1 MSRNWKLK
9 NEEGIGYWYEN
20 DNGEKSETFSQAWS
34 YSDGFGLVKLNNG
47 KYAYRDVDGNIS
59 EEYKYAFKY
68 YNDFAPVELN
78 NGMCGYRYIDGSIIS
93 CIEYKS
99 LERFFSGEENVYHL
113 RKDVFGNK
121 QLLAWVIKRVKD
133 DACRFIKLA
142 KTKKQLK
149 AVKEYYLETME
160 YILSTAH
167 DIWKDK
173 KKQSG
178 VKKSRI
184 KKNRMGLAGQ
194 EKKNDKKVKKFFA
207 SRQELQQEM
216 LDELNLNK

>member
-1 MSRNWKLK
+1 MNRNWKLK

-99 LERFFSGEENVYHL
+99 LERFF
-113 RKDVFGNK
+113 
-121 QLLAWVIKRVKD
+121 QAKR
-133 DACRFIKLA
+133 
-142 KTKKQLK
+142 
-149 AVKEYYLETME
+149 M
-160 YILSTAH
+160 YI
-167 DIWKDK
+167 I
-173 KKQSG
+173 
-178 VKKSRI
+178 
-184 KKNRMGLAGQ
+184 
-194 EKKNDKKVKKFFA
+194 
-207 SRQELQQEM
+207 
-216 LDELNLNK
+216 